1 MRAQFTRSSRIPSR
15 SARTWPSPDA
25 ASSDEQAGIARIV
38 RIATLSKEAV
48 VLNFEHLIQIN
59 DPLNPFVDSMTR
71 EQLWEGL
78 VLRAEQPQLFVL
90 GLDSCT
96 ILSREGN
103 VLERELH
110 YGQAT
115 VRDRV
120 TLDASRSVRYDILPT
135 ADYVGGS
142 LTMTIEQPD
151 DLQLFLRFEYATTLP
166 VSTDQDAVQT
176 QEIVKSAY
184 RENDIDTVRLI
195 RQYVQTK
202 QEPGSLH

>member
-1 MRAQFTRSSRIPSR
+1 M
-15 SARTWPSPDA
+15 
-25 ASSDEQAGIARIV
+25 
-38 RIATLSKEAV
+38 
-48 VLNFEHLIQIN
+48 NFEHLIQIN

-78 VLRAEQPQLFVL
+78 VLRAEQPQLFVI

-120 TLDASRSVRYDILPT
+120 TLARERQRARLAPWGLGCNAEMTSSVLRACCKLDEASEAELASLVGDKRVT
-135 ADYVGGS
+135 ARG
-142 LTMTIEQPD
+142 
-151 DLQLFLRFEYATTLP
+151 
-166 VSTDQDAVQT
+166 
-176 QEIVKSAY
+176 
-184 RENDIDTVRLI
+184 IDRLI
-195 RQYVQTK
+195 KTARTIADL
-202 QEPGSLH
+202 EGNDHIDPGALREASSFRPELAA

>member
-1 MRAQFTRSSRIPSR
+1 M
-15 SARTWPSPDA
+15 
-25 ASSDEQAGIARIV
+25 
-38 RIATLSKEAV
+38 
-48 VLNFEHLIQIN
+48 NFEHLIQIN
-59 DPLNPFVDSMTR
+59 DPLNPLVESMTR

-78 VLRAEQPQLFVL
+78 VLRAEQPQLFVM

-96 ILSREGN
+96 ILSRDGN

-120 TLDASRSVRYDILPT
+120 TLQESDSVRYDILPT
-135 ADYVGGS
+135 AEHVGGS

-151 DLQLFLRFEYATTLP
+151 ELQLFLRFEYATTLP
-166 VSTDQDAVQT
+166 VSTTDQDAVRT

-195 RQYVQTK
+195 RQYVATR
-202 QEPGSLH
+202 QEPGPLH

>member
-1 MRAQFTRSSRIPSR
+1 M
-15 SARTWPSPDA
+15 
-25 ASSDEQAGIARIV
+25 
-38 RIATLSKEAV
+38 
-48 VLNFEHLIQIN
+48 NFEHLIQIN
-59 DPLNPFVDSMTR
+59 DPLNPFVESMTR

-78 VLRAEQPQLFVL
+78 VLRAEQPQLFVM

-96 ILSREGN
+96 ILSRDGN

-120 TLDASRSVRYDILPT
+120 TLQESQSVRYDILPT
-135 ADYVGGS
+135 PEYVGGS

-151 DLQLFLRFEYATTLP
+151 ELQLFLRFEYATTLP
-166 VSTDQDAVQT
+166 VSTTDQDAVQT

-195 RQYVQTK
+195 RQYVAGK
-202 QEPGSLH
+202 QEPGPLH

>member
-1 MRAQFTRSSRIPSR
+1 
-15 SARTWPSPDA
+15 
-25 ASSDEQAGIARIV
+25 
-38 RIATLSKEAV
+38 
-48 VLNFEHLIQIN
+48 LNFEHLIQIN
-59 DPLNPFVDSMTR
+59 DPLNPFVESMTR
-71 EQLWEGL
+71 AQLWEGL
-78 VLRAEQPQLFVL
+78 VLRAEQPQLFVM

-96 ILSREGN
+96 ILSRDGN
-103 VLERELH
+103 VLERELR

-120 TLDASRSVRYDILPT
+120 TLQESESVRYDILPT
-135 ADYVGGS
+135 AEYVGGS

-151 DLQLFLRFEYATTLP
+151 ELQLFLRFEYATTLP

-195 RQYVQTK
+195 RQYVAAR
-202 QEPGSLH
+202 QEPGPLH

>member
-1 MRAQFTRSSRIPSR
+1 M
-15 SARTWPSPDA
+15 
-25 ASSDEQAGIARIV
+25 
-38 RIATLSKEAV
+38 
-48 VLNFEHLIQIN
+48 NFEHLIQIN
-59 DPLNPFVDSMTR
+59 DPLNPLVESMTR
-71 EQLWEGL
+71 DQLWEGL
-78 VLRAEQPQLFVL
+78 VLRAEQPQLFVI

-120 TLDASRSVRYDILPT
+120 TLQESQSVRYDIQQT

-151 DLQLFLRFEYATTLP
+151 ELQLFLRFEYATTLP
-166 VSTDQDAVQT
+166 VSTTDQDAVQT

-195 RQYVQTK
+195 RQFVATRQDLG
-202 QEPGSLH
+202 PLH

>member
-1 MRAQFTRSSRIPSR
+1 M
-15 SARTWPSPDA
+15 
-25 ASSDEQAGIARIV
+25 
-38 RIATLSKEAV
+38 
-48 VLNFEHLIQIN
+48 NFEHLIQIN
-59 DPLNPFVDSMTR
+59 DPLNPFVESMTR

-78 VLRAEQPQLFVL
+78 VLRAEQPQLFVI

-96 ILSREGN
+96 ILSREGD

-115 VRDRV
+115 RARSRDADGR
-120 TLDASRSVRYDILPT
+120 APSVRYDILPT

-151 DLQLFLRFEYATTLP
+151 ELQLFLRFTYATTLP
-166 VSTDQDAVQT
+166 VADDPNASADAHQT

-184 RENDIDTVRLI
+184 RGSGYRYGAADSPVRARARRARRSVALI
-195 RQYVQTK
+195 ARCGAGRRVAARSAIRLSK
-202 QEPGSLH
+202 RRNPMNNSFL